1 MAILDQLASRQGTLT
16 AEPNKEVARQCA
28 ENPAL
33 LEELCPHLQS
43 RDKRLQGDV
52 AEVFTETARLN
63 PDLVLPYVDD
73 LLILLATKN
82 NRALWEMLAG
92 LALVAGRVPDRV
104 YPHAEQLFHLART
117 GSVIVVDGAIQT
129 LAQVAT
135 AQAGYAPA
143 ILPGLL
149 ERLEACIPRDMPRL
163 GEYILPAVLANPGYR
178 PQMAALLERRLPEG
192 NKSGQARVR
201 RLLQQ
206 MKTIRKEENHG

>member
-1 MAILDQLASRQGTLT
+1 MSILDQLASRRGTLA

-28 ENPAL
+28 GNPAL
-33 LEELCPHLQS
+33 LEELRPHLQS

-73 LLILLATKN
+73 LLALLTTRN

-104 YPHAEQLFHLART
+104 YPHVGQLLHLART

-129 LAQVAT
+129 LTQVAA
-135 AQAGYAPA
+135 AQADYATA
-143 ILPGLL
+143 IVPGLL
-149 ERLEACIPRDMPRL
+149 ERLEVCIPRDVPRL
-163 GEYILPAVLANPGYR
+163 GEYILPAILANPGYK
-178 PQMAALLERRLPEG
+178 PHMAALLERRLPEG
-192 NKSGQARVR
+192 NQSAQARIR
-201 RLLQQ
+201 RLLRQVS
-206 MKTIRKEENHG
+206 